1 MRMKSLGLA
10 LTMCGTITAAANAQA
25 VSPAGGH
32 DVVPTGK
39 GGWNLPATPDLP
51 PNFVEKRGR
60 PKPPPPPPANNGINY
75 HNGPVMLGTVN
86 MYYIW
91 YGDWSGNDAVDI
103 LSDLA
108 ESIGGSPWYNI
119 NTTYYSGSGR
129 QLKHVSNSVA
139 FKGSTTDDYSR
150 GKALSDDDVRDIV
163 ADAITSG
170 RLPKDTNG
178 VYFVLTAKDVTELSG
193 FCSNYCGW
201 HTYDRINNANIKFA
215 FIGDPTDQCLNGC
228 TRQRFHSPNDN
239 FGADGMASVIAH
251 ELSEA
256 VTDPQLNAWYSS
268 KGDEN
273 ADKCAFTYGD
283 VYLSPNGAG
292 ANVQLGS
299 RDFLIQQNWINA
311 GGGSCGMSYP

>member
-51 PNFVEKRGR
+51 SNFVEKRGR
-60 PKPPPPPPANNGINY
+60 PKPPPPANNGINY

-91 YGDWSGNDAVDI
+91 YGDWNGNDAVDI

-163 ADAITSG
+163 A
-170 RLPKDTNG
+170 
-178 VYFVLTAKDVTELSG
+178 
-193 FCSNYCGW
+193 
-201 HTYDRINNANIKFA
+201 
-215 FIGDPTDQCLNGC
+215 
-228 TRQRFHSPNDN
+228 
-239 FGADGMASVIAH
+239 
-251 ELSEA
+251 
-256 VTDPQLNAWYSS
+256 
-268 KGDEN
+268 
-273 ADKCAFTYGD
+273 
-283 VYLSPNGAG
+283 
-292 ANVQLGS
+292 
-299 RDFLIQQNWINA
+299 
-311 GGGSCGMSYP
+311 

>member
-1 MRMKSLGLA
+1 MRNLGLA
-10 LTMCGTITAAANAQA
+10 LAMCGIMTTAANAQVA
-25 VSPAGGH
+25 SPGNGH

-39 GGWNLPATPDLP
+39 GGWDLP
-51 PNFVEKRGR
+51 TSLEKRGK
-60 PKPPPPPPANNGINY
+60 PKPPPPPTANNGINY

-91 YGDWSGNDAVDI
+91 YGDWSGDSAVDI
-103 LSDLA
+103 LTDLA

-119 NTTYYSGSGR
+119 NTSYYSGSGR
-129 QLKHVSNSVA
+129 KAKFVSNSVA

-150 GKALSDDDVRDIV
+150 GKSLSDDDVRDVV

-178 VYFVLTAKDVTELSG
+178 VYFVLTSEDVDETSG
-193 FCSNYCGW
+193 FCTHYCGW
-201 HTYDRINNANIKFA
+201 HTYDKINGADIKFS
-215 FIGDPTDQCLNGC
+215 FIGNVARCPNVC
-228 TRQRFHSPNDN
+228 TRLRFHSPNDN
-239 FGADGMASVIAH
+239 IGADGMASVIAH

-256 VTDPQLNAWYSS
+256 VTDPLLNAWYD
-268 KGDEN
+268 KDGEEN
-273 ADKCAFTYGD
+273 ADKCAFTFGEIYTAA
-283 VYLSPNGAG
+283 NGSG

-311 GGGSCGMSYP
+311 KGGSCGVSYP